1 MITEKM
7 ILAGIAAGV
16 VKLIDS
22 PNDNEPACQ
31 IGDHWLYYAGSEG
44 AGLTSTEYVANVPI
58 EDIAA
63 EIVEALEGI
72 RDDLDGEDE
81 YGYYEAVLREAGIT
95 EETV

>member
-1 MITEKM
+1 MITKGM
-7 ILAGIAAGV
+7 IRAGISAGV

-44 AGLTSTEYVANVPI
+44 TGLTSTEYIANVPM
-58 EDIAA
+58 EDVIS
-63 EIVEALEGI
+63 EIVDALEGI

-95 EETV
+95 EETA